1 MNPPTNS
8 VRTMKYAVSNETSS
22 PRSTVAMNAATTHTP
37 NTTGKGSGLISICF
51 IEMYAAGL
59 NITMA

>member
-1 MNPPTNS
+1 MKPPTNS
-8 VRTMKYAVSNETSS
+8 VRMMKYAVSSDISS
-22 PRSTVAMNAATTHTP
+22 PRSTVAKNAATTHTP

-51 IEMYAAGL
+51 IAMYAAGL